1 MAGLPDAAAVVMH
14 PPLAPEDRARGE
26 FYAVLA
32 RLYAAAPDTALLRL
46 IAAAP
51 PLEHG
56 DAGADAG
63 LARSW
68 RRLREASGVMEADA
82 ADGEYTA
89 LFIGV
94 GRSEVDLHASHWASA
109 GKSEKPL
116 VNVRA
121 DLSRLGLAR
130 LPHVSVYEDHL
141 SALLETMR
149 ILVLGADGRAPA
161 SVAGQRA
168 FFAAH
173 LDPWIDACCAAIS
186 TSAIANYYRCVAE
199 LTQSLVAIERDAFAL
214 F

>member
-1 MAGLPDAAAVVMH
+1 MH
-14 PPLAPEDRARGE
+14 PALAPEDRARGE

-32 RLYAAAPDTALLRL
+32 RLYARAPDAALLRQ
-46 IAAAP
+46 IAEAP
-51 PLEHG
+51 ALERG
-56 DAGADAG
+56 EADG
-63 LARSW
+63 SLERSW
-68 RRLREASGVMEADA
+68 NRLREASSVMQADA
-82 ADGEYTA
+82 ADHEYTS

-94 GRSEVDLHASHWASA
+94 GRSEVDPHASHWASA

-130 LPHVSVYEDHL
+130 MSNVNVYEDHL
-141 SALLETMR
+141 SVLLETMR

-161 SVAGQRA
+161 SIAEQRA
-168 FFAAH
+168 FFSAH
-173 LDPWIDACCAAIS
+173 VAPWVDACCAAILR
-186 TSAIANYYRCVAE
+186 SAIANYYRCVAE

>member
-1 MAGLPDAAAVVMH
+1 MSGFPDALTVTLQPA
-14 PPLAPEDRARGE
+14 LLPEDRARGE

-32 RLYAAAPDTALLRL
+32 RLYAAAPDAALLGL

-51 PLEHG
+51 PLEN
-56 DAGADAG
+56 GAAETS
-63 LARSW
+63 LARNW
-68 RRLREASGVMEADA
+68 NRLREASSVMEADA

-121 DLSRLGLAR
+121 DLARLGLAR
-130 LPHVSVYEDHL
+130 MSRVNVYEDHL

-149 ILVLGADGRAPA
+149 ILALGVEGRAPA
-161 SVAGQRA
+161 SVAAQRA
-168 FFAAH
+168 FFDAH
-173 LDPWIDACCAAIS
+173 LDPWIDACCIAILR
-186 TSAIANYYRCVAE
+186 SAIANYYRCVAE
-199 LTQSLVAIERDAFAL
+199 LTQSLAAIERDAFAL

>member
-1 MAGLPDAAAVVMH
+1 MSGGPDTAAVTLH
-14 PPLAPEDRARGE
+14 PALAPEDRARGE

-32 RLYAAAPDTALLRL
+32 RLYASAPDAALLRL

-51 PLEHG
+51 PVEHG
-56 DAGADAG
+56 EADAS

-68 RRLREASGVMEADA
+68 NRLREASGVMDADV

-130 LPHVSVYEDHL
+130 LAHVNVYEDHL

-161 SVAGQRA
+161 SVTGQRA
-168 FFAAH
+168 FFHAH
-173 LDPWIDACCAAIS
+173 LDPWVDACCAAILR
-186 TSAIANYYRCVAE
+186 SAIANYYRCVAE